1 MNGIEDI
8 TNSKLKGG
16 MNMKIF
22 ADSGSDLP
30 KEFFTENN
38 VELFTLRVDLN
49 NQQYD
54 DILDIDPKVVYDAM
68 REGAVPKTSQVSPEI
83 FLNKFE
89 TLAKNDEEG
98 IYIAF
103 SSNLSGTYNTA
114 VMIASQVREN
124 YPNLK
129 LKIIDTKCASLGHGL
144 LVLEAVRLRDEGLPY
159 EEIAQ
164 KITHMAEHMT
174 QLFTVENL
182 SYLAAGGRLS
192 KSSAFIGGLL
202 SIKPILHVE
211 DGKLI
216 PLEKIRGRK
225 KAINRIIEL
234 MAERGGDFANK
245 IVGISH
251 GDDLEFA
258 KEVQALIEDKLHP
271 KAFEIT
277 MIGSSIGAHA
287 GPGTIAIFFTDK
299 DY

>member
-1 MNGIEDI
+1 
-8 TNSKLKGG
+8 

-22 ADSGSDLP
+22 ADSGCDLP
-30 KEFFTENN
+30 KEYFAENN
-38 VELFTLRVDLN
+38 VELFPLRVDLN
-49 NQQYD
+49 NQEYN
-54 DILDIDPKVVYDAM
+54 DILDIDPKVVYAAM
-68 REGAVPKTSQVSPEI
+68 KEGAVPKTSQVSPEA
-83 FLNKFE
+83 FLKQFE
-89 TLAKNDEEG
+89 ALAKNNEEG

-114 VMIASQVREN
+114 MMIASQVREN

-144 LVLEAVRLRDEGLPY
+144 VVQEAVRLREQGISF
-159 EEIAQ
+159 EEAAQ
-164 KITHMAEHMT
+164 KIAHTAEHMT

-182 SYLAAGGRLS
+182 NYLAAGGRLS

-225 KAINRIIEL
+225 KAINRIIDL
-234 MAERGGDFANK
+234 MAERGGDFSDK

-258 KEVQALIEDKLHP
+258 NEVQALIEEKLQP
-271 KAFEIT
+271 KSFVIT
-277 MIGSSIGAHA
+277 MIGSSIGAHS